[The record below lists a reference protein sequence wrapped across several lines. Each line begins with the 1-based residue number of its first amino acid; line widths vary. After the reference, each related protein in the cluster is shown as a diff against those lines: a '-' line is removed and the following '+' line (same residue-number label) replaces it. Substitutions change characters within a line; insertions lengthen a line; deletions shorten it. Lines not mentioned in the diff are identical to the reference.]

1 MKSPMQEDDS
11 MSRVTAPSI
20 DYSPPNKMEGL
31 EMFEQGVRT
40 AHTNIPPAKDRLLE
54 MKTRTLL

>member
-1 MKSPMQEDDS
+1 

-54 MKTRTLL
+54 MKTPTLL